1 MKNNHQIKV
10 AAIFF
15 VIASSFFTPNI
26 QAQHTEIKYSDLQL
40 KENQYYSKKHKNQK
54 RTAWILMTSGSVLTL
69 GGMVGQAATAT
80 MDLFTI
86 LIVQEAPEKI
96 NLTGTYVAYAG
107 LATMATSIPFF
118 IASGK
123 NKKRANFSLQQQ
135 KITMGHKINQQAN
148 YNSIALRITL
158 GK

>member
-1 MKNNHQIKV
+1 MKNKHLIKT
-10 AAIFF
+10 ATLISLF
-15 VIASSFFTPNI
+15 SLSFFGSSI
-26 QAQHTEIKYSDLQL
+26 QAQHIENTYSDLQL

-54 RTAWILMTSGSVLTL
+54 RTAWILMTSGSVLTI

-80 MDLFTI
+80 KDFLSI

-118 IASGK
+118 ISSGK
-123 NKKRANFSLQQQ
+123 NKKRANIALTQE
-135 KITMGHKINQQAN
+135 KITMGHKINQQTN
-148 YNSIALRITL
+148 YNSIALSIRL